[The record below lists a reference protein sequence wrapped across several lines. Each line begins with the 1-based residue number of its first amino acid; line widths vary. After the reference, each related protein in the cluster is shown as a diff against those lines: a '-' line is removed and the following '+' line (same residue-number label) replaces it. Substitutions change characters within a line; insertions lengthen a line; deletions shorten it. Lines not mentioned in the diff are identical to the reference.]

1 MSYIFLPNVRDQRW
15 LPVARLLPGEER
27 AQAGGV
33 TRVALRWIALFG
45 LFSFLSDN
53 ASAGKILGKN
63 LHFLIPGR
71 KASLWKKYF
80 AGLTPPQMAH
90 SILKFRCVS
99 QKYISA
105 KLAWSASV

>member
-1 MSYIFLPNVRDQRW
+1 
-15 LPVARLLPGEER
+15 VARLVPGEER
-27 AQAGGV
+27 AQARGV
-33 TRVALRWIALFG
+33 TRVAIRWIALFG

-71 KASLWKKYF
+71 KASLWKIYF
-80 AGLTPPQMAH
+80 AGLTPPQMAL
-90 SILKFRCVS
+90 SNLNFRCVS
-99 QKYISA
+99 QKYIAA

>member
-1 MSYIFLPNVRDQRW
+1 VVLGGFVFFFLIKNQDRIVRIIF
-15 LPVARLLPGEER
+15 
-27 AQAGGV
+27 
-33 TRVALRWIALFG
+33 
-45 LFSFLSDN
+45 FLSDN

-80 AGLTPPQMAH
+80 AGLTPPQMEH

-105 KLAWSASV
+105 KLEWSASV

>member
-1 MSYIFLPNVRDQRW
+1 
-15 LPVARLLPGEER
+15 VARLLPGEER

-33 TRVALRWIALFG
+33 TRVAIRRIALFG
-45 LFSFLSDN
+45 FFSSLSDN

-90 SILKFRCVS
+90 SILKFCCVS